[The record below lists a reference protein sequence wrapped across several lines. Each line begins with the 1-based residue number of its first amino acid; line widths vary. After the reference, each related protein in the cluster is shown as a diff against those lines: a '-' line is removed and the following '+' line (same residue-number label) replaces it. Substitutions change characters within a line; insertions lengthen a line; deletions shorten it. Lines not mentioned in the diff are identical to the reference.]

1 MNSAPSKT
9 PRPATTKAL
18 SASQTLLWFSA
29 GVAGMFLIVSALFA
43 IKLGLQGSLP
53 FTTASQ
59 AASAP
64 EQAAPRPTAVT
75 PPVQATVSGPGAG
88 ATSSDFESGS
98 EGILPPEAAHLAKVN
113 IATAGPA
120 PAPATAAA
128 PAPTAPEA
136 EPAIGKRVND
146 WAAAW
151 QNKAIDDYLGHYA
164 PDFKPAGKLTHGDW
178 LAQRRQRLSR
188 PGAISVEIIDLQ
200 IEQSGDTASARFQ
213 QTYRAETQTLTDKKT
228 LELVRRDGQW
238 LILREY
244 TNG

>member
-1 MNSAPSKT
+1 MNSAPSKR
-9 PRPATTKAL
+9 PRPVNAKPL

-43 IKLGLQGSLP
+43 IKLALQGSLP
-53 FTTASQ
+53 FTTASR

-64 EQAAPRPTAVT
+64 EQPAPRPTTVT
-75 PPVQATVSGPGAG
+75 PPIQSAAVTGSGPS
-88 ATSSDFESGS
+88 SSDFESGS
-98 EGILPPEAAHLAKVN
+98 EGILPPEAAHLAKVS
-113 IATAGPA
+113 IASAGPA
-120 PAPATAAA
+120 PATPAA
-128 PAPTAPEA
+128 PAADA
-136 EPAIGKRVND
+136 EPAISKRVND
-146 WAAAW
+146 WATAW
-151 QNKAIDDYLGHYA
+151 QSKAIDDYFRHYA
-164 PDFKPAGKLTHGDW
+164 PDFKPAGKLTHADW

-188 PGAISVEIIDLQ
+188 PGEISIQIIDLQ
-200 IEQSGDTASARFQ
+200 IEQNGDTASAHFQ

>member
-1 MNSAPSKT
+1 
-9 PRPATTKAL
+9 
-18 SASQTLLWFSA
+18 
-29 GVAGMFLIVSALFA
+29 
-43 IKLGLQGSLP
+43 
-53 FTTASQ
+53 
-59 AASAP
+59 
-64 EQAAPRPTAVT
+64 
-75 PPVQATVSGPGAG
+75 
-88 ATSSDFESGS
+88 
-98 EGILPPEAAHLAKVN
+98 LPP
-113 IATAGPA
+113 PA
-120 PAPATAAA
+120 RRPHPRQLRR
-128 PAPTAPEA
+128 PPPAPEA

-213 QTYRAETQTLTDKKT
+213 QIYRAEAQTLTDKKT

>member
-1 MNSAPSKT
+1 MNSAPSNMQ
-9 PRPATTKAL
+9 RPQTAKAL

-64 EQAAPRPTAVT
+64 EQAASRPTAVT
-75 PPVQATVSGPGAG
+75 PPVQSTATGPG
-88 ATSSDFESGS
+88 TSNSDFESGS
-98 EGILPPEAAHLAKVN
+98 DGILPPEAAHLAKVN
-113 IATAGPA
+113 IATASPT
-120 PAPATAAA
+120 PAPATPAA
-128 PAPTAPEA
+128 PAPSAPQA
-136 EPAIGKRVND
+136 EPAIGKRVGD

-151 QNKAIDDYLGHYA
+151 QNKAIDAYLGHYA

-213 QTYRAETQTLTDKKT
+213 QTYRIDAQTLTDEKT
-228 LELVRRDGQW
+228 LELVLRVGRW

-244 TNG
+244 THS